1 MGRPRK
7 GVRVEKLTAQI
18 SAEIKGRLDQ
28 FVREMGVS
36 QVTTVQNALSNYLA
50 DEMGTTPSIRVPI
63 SEEMHGRL
71 TAYAVNEQRHDPR
84 RENIAR
90 DALNILLRTR
100 DESQS
105 QEFVVKLSNPSLIDR
120 FSTYRHAREWDR
132 SRVAEKALDR
142 YLMEQETRDS
152 QYREALRGKKTRPGR
167 A

>member
-7 GVRVEKLTAQI
+7 GFRVEKLTAKI
-18 SAEIKGRLDQ
+18 SAEVKGRLDD
-28 FVREMGVS
+28 FVRETGIP
-36 QVTTVQNALSNYLA
+36 QVKTVEDALSTYLA
-50 DEMGTTPSIRVPI
+50 DEMGSVPSIRVSI
-63 SEEMHGRL
+63 SPELHDRL

-105 QEFVVKLSNPSLIDR
+105 EEFVIRLANQSHVDR
-120 FSTYRHAREWDR
+120 FSIYRHAREWDR
-132 SRVAEKALDR
+132 SRVAEKALDQ
-142 YLMEQETRDS
+142 YLVEQETRDP
-152 QYREALRGKKTRPGR
+152 QYREALRRKKPRRGR